1 MTDVQRDAVQGRAAP
16 AIPVEEEVITEQNVY
31 DRPDETMGFF
41 PGQVLRDGYVST
53 VLLIAC
59 CVLSYVSPA
68 PLTAPANTATITY
81 VPRPEWFF
89 FFYEQML
96 MFFPG
101 YALISFGAVV
111 VPTIFITLLFAVPWL
126 DRGPVHSPLRRPF
139 AAVVAIL
146 VVVVVLLNMLLA
158 LSRIMNFPGQ

>member
-1 MTDVQRDAVQGRAAP
+1 MVEAARDKAR
-16 AIPVEEEVITEQNVY
+16 PVEEEVITEENVY

-53 VLLIAC
+53 ALLIATV
-59 CVLSYVSPA
+59 VLSYVAPA
-68 PLTAPANTATITY
+68 PLSEPANTATITY

-111 VPTIFITLLFAVPWL
+111 VPTIFIVLLFAVPWL

-146 VVVVVLLNMLLA
+146 VVIVVLLNMLLA